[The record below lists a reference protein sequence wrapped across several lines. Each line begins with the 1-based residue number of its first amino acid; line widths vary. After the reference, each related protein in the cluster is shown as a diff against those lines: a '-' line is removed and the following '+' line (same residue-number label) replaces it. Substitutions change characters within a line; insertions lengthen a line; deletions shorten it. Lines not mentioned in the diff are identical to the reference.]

1 MKEGGGEGIYDFYLK
16 KKKQKKGKKKPS
28 VTKTTAHQPIGHQ
41 TAKETNT
48 RKIPDGVG
56 WGRSGPVFEEL
67 LSMNFSE
74 YFPMAVRAPH
84 TPKIARAA
92 VKETAIFIFSNHS
105 LGISPE
111 L

>member
-16 KKKQKKGKKKPS
+16 KKKTKKRKKKTFSNKNHSSP
-28 VTKTTAHQPIGHQ
+28 THWPPNCKGDEHQEDSRRG
-41 TAKETNT
+41 
-48 RKIPDGVG
+48 GV
-56 WGRSGPVFEEL
+56 GRSGPVFEEL